1 MVRTPVTF
9 IQEMPSESI
18 GARGLVWSMLDALGA
33 FDPGS
38 NPGGP
43 TTYCNFRIASISKI
57 DTAILSASSISN
69 HFASSISSSF
79 GIISSC

>member
-1 MVRTPVTF
+1 MDRSPVTF
-9 IQEMPSESI
+9 IQEMPCGVT

-43 TTYCNFRIASISKI
+43 TI
-57 DTAILSASSISN
+57 ILLY
-69 HFASSISSSF
+69 
-79 GIISSC
+79 